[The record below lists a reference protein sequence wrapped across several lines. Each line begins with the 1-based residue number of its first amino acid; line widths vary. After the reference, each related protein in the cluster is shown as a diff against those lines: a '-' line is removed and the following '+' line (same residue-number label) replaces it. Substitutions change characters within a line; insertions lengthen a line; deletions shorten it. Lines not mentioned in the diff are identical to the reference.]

1 MVTYQIRTDL
11 SGANPPTWRRLELA
25 SDLNLA
31 RLHEIIQVVFGWTD
45 SHLHGF
51 TAGPDYYSRD
61 AERYLCPFD
70 VEEGED
76 GVPEAEV
83 RLDEV
88 LAEPGDTL
96 SYAYDFGD
104 GWLHLLKLEEVLS
117 RDGRTARA
125 LCTGGRRDGPPEDC
139 GGIGSYELIC
149 AATDPGNPDHADA
162 VVELEQIY
170 GDDFDPATMRTTPF
184 DIGAVND
191 ELETLDAAIA
201 TEDSLPDQ
209 VRDLV
214 REVRN
219 SDSRRTLLQLMT
231 VADLAK
237 PVLVNSATATRMV
250 HPYAWLLERVGAD
263 GIKLTS
269 AGYLPPAHVSAA
281 FTELGLASEWYGQ
294 GNRENDTLPVLHL
307 RESAQKLGL
316 VRKNRGRLLL
326 TQRGRALRAD
336 PVGMWWH
343 LAEQMP
349 VRSTDQ
355 FQVQAGL
362 LELIA
367 VAAGL
372 TEGRDIAA
380 AEILEAIGWRYPDG
394 TPPTEA
400 PSTAVDWDT
409 HRVLRRLGAITDD
422 LGRRSEQL
430 TTEGV
435 VFARA
440 ALRTWPAMRK
450 MPVRSQT

>member
-1 MVTYQIRTDL
+1 MVTYQVRADL
-11 SGANPPTWRRLELA
+11 SGAKPPAWRRLELA

-31 RLHEIIQVVFGWTD
+31 QLHEVLQVAFGWTD

-76 GVPEAEV
+76 GIPEAEV

-88 LAEPGDTL
+88 LAEPGDSL

-104 GWLHLLKLEEVLS
+104 GWLHLLKLEQVLA
-117 RDGRTARA
+117 RDARA
-125 LCTGGRRDGPPEDC
+125 ARAFCTGGRRDGPPEDC

-162 VVELEQIY
+162 IVELKQIY
-170 GDDFDPATMRTTPF
+170 GDDFDPAAMRTTPF
-184 DIGAVND
+184 DTGAVND
-191 ELETLDAAIA
+191 ELERLDAATA
-201 TEDSLPDQ
+201 TEDALPDQ
-209 VRDLV
+209 LRDLV
-214 REVRN
+214 SEVRY
-219 SDSRRTLLQLMT
+219 SDSKRTLLQLINA
-231 VADLAK
+231 ADLAK
-237 PVLVNSATATRMV
+237 PVLVNSATAARMV
-250 HPYAWLLERVGAD
+250 HPYAWLLDRVGAD

-269 AGYLPPAHVSAA
+269 AGYLPPVHVSAA

-294 GNRENDTLPVLHL
+294 GSRENDTLPVLRL

-336 PVGMWWH
+336 PVAMWWH

-349 VRSTDQ
+349 VRSAAQ
-355 FQVQAGL
+355 FQMQAGL

-380 AEILEAIGWRYPDG
+380 AEMLEAIGWRYSDG
-394 TPPTEA
+394 TPPTET
-400 PSTAVDWDT
+400 PSIAIDWDT
-409 HRVLRRLGAITDD
+409 HGVLRRIGAIAGD
-422 LGRRSEQL
+422 LGRLSEQL
-430 TTEGV
+430 TADGV

-440 ALRTWPAMRK
+440 ALRSWPAKRR
-450 MPVRSQT
+450 MPVRS